1 MLGFRRFGTMGARS
15 LDRLGEQG
23 GLSWSVDTN
32 AWDRPLQTPLT
43 GTFRESVG
51 FDERSI
57 AP

>member
-1 MLGFRRFGTMGARS
+1 MGALS

-23 GLSWSVDTN
+23 GLSWSVDTS
-32 AWDRPLQTPLT
+32 AWDRPLQMPLT